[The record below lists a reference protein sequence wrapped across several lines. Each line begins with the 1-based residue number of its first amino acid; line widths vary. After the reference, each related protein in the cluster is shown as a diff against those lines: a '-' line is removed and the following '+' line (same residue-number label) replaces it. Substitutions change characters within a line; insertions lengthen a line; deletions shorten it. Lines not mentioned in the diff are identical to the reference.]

1 MGNDGYGLLKILGFI
16 LRMELAQPSDALRRQ
31 NQINS
36 CIHFKKGKHPKSG
49 SGLEMG
55 HVNVLVDNQVEWMLL
70 PVAPRR

>member
-16 LRMELAQPSDALRRQ
+16 LCLELAQPSDAIQ
-31 NQINS
+31 HHNKINS
-36 CIHFKKGKHPKSG
+36 CIRFKTGKHPKSG